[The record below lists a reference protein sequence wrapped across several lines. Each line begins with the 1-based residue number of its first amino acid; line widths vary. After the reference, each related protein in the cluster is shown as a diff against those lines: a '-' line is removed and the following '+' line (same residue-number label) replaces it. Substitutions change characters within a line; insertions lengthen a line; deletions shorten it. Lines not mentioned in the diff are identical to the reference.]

1 MFLSSTDHIMHSP
14 PPCLDGLMLN
24 KKKLTSRKLQGKFQQ
39 THHLSSFLSTKNL
52 KVAQSLQ
59 TMVTRELLSVV
70 IH

>member
-1 MFLSSTDHIMHSP
+1 MFLSSTDHIMP
-14 PPCLDGLMLN
+14 DVKL
-24 KKKLTSRKLQGKFQQ
+24 KKLTSRKLQGKFQQ

>member
-1 MFLSSTDHIMHSP
+1 
-14 PPCLDGLMLN
+14 MLN